1 MNLVTKTIK
10 KTLVPERLKY
20 KGQLYKITYLD
31 KKYIIPCY
39 EILLVD
45 KKLDTVYLRKSIH
58 PNCKSATAEF
68 CLPPQIRWHE
78 FTHKVQMLLENTLV
92 TFNLENAYFMPWGDV
107 KYIPF

>member
-1 MNLVTKTIK
+1 MKMVTKIIK

-20 KGQLYKITYLD
+20 KGKLYKITYLEN
-31 KKYIIPCY
+31 KYTSPCY
-39 EILLVD
+39 EILLIDNKV
-45 KKLDTVYLRKSIH
+45 DTVYLRKSIH

-68 CLPPQIRWHE
+68 CLPTQVRFHE
-78 FTHKVQMLLENTLV
+78 FDKKVQSLIENTLV